1 MYILIV
7 ALSIVQVATS
17 SSATTSNFTDN
28 ASISSDLTTAY
39 IDAGYSGQ
47 DSEVYYWMPSDRLDY
62 VNIETRSDQLWYPGR
77 KSVIEE
83 IEISNNG
90 NMDFLYTLN
99 RSNEYFDFLDLDE
112 SIHAQV
118 FIDDNLAY
126 DGELNSLTT
135 EKYRLDINQSATIK
149 FVFSMISNENDDKYS
164 DRAMVTKINVDT
176 FFMNDSAQFASK
188 VPSIVINGIAERWR
202 ENIHREQDITNNSV
216 WLMIKKTQDIHN
228 SVIEYSTDK
237 NFSDSIRIP
246 VSHAEKVDFYDVRL
260 GDLNPGTTYYVRT
273 RIENPEF
280 GSGISDV
287 FTFTTLP

>member
-1 MYILIV
+1 MYILV
-7 ALSIVQVATS
+7 VTLSIVQVAAS
-17 SSATTSNFTDN
+17 SSTTTSNFTDN

-39 IDAGYSGQ
+39 IDVGYSGQ
-47 DSEVYYWMPSDRLDY
+47 DSEVYYGWPSDRLDY
-62 VNIETRSDQLWYPGR
+62 VVIETRSDQLWYPGR

-90 NMDFLYTLN
+90 NMDFLYTLY
-99 RSNEYFDFLDLDE
+99 RSNEYFDILDLDE

-135 EKYRLDINQSATIK
+135 QKYRLDINQSVTIK
-149 FVFSMISNENDDKYS
+149 FVLSMISNDKDDKYS
-164 DRAMVTKINVDT
+164 DRAMTTRINIDT
-176 FFMNDSAQFASK
+176 FFMNDRAQLASK
-188 VPSIVINGIAERWR
+188 APSIVINGRAERWR
-202 ENIHREQDITNNSV
+202 ENIHTEQDITNNSV
-216 WLMIKKTQDIHN
+216 RLMIKKVQNIHN

-237 NFSDSIRIP
+237 NFADSVRIP
-246 VSHAEKVDFYDVRL
+246 VSHEKEVDVYISKL
-260 GDLNPGTTYYVRT
+260 TNLSPGTTYYVRT
-273 RIENPEF
+273 QIENPEF